1 MLLFRAYSLVMFTES
16 DLNLTAGTC
25 PAVQRLRP
33 RASAAGAVG
42 LTPVQGIKIPHGAS
56 NKTKTNTHL
65 TAQKGLLKIRLRF
78 PLAIHRGITLKNM
91 SRVLISLKESGSS

>member
-1 MLLFRAYSLVMFTES
+1 MLTES

-42 LTPVQGIKIPHGAS
+42 LTPVQGTKIPHGAS
-56 NKTKTNTHL
+56 NKTNTHL

-91 SRVLISLKESGSS
+91 SRVLISLKESGSY